1 MTSVLTL
8 SAYPL
13 KTVRLSCG
21 RCERKARY
29 AREKLVSRAGRTTPL
44 SVLRLR
50 IAAGLHCKWAE
61 QALKENP
68 TVGIEQ
74 CEMHYPDLVR

>member
-29 AREKLVSRAGRTTPL
+29 VREELVIRAGRNTTL

-50 IAAGLHCKWAE
+50 IAAGLDCKWAE
-61 QALKENP
+61 QALGNP

-74 CEMHYPDLVR
+74 CEMHYPDLMR